1 LSDIALVLNNWFE
14 DVSQTESSIDSRAH
28 ALQKI
33 SFTVNHRLKHFKKG
47 QKEIAKVYN
56 DLKHKLQQRIE
67 RGDGLLDE

>member
-1 LSDIALVLNNWFE
+1 M
-14 DVSQTESSIDSRAH
+14 
-28 ALQKI
+28 
-33 SFTVNHRLKHFKKG
+33 VNHRLKHFKKG

>member
-1 LSDIALVLNNWFE
+1 MSDIALVLNFWLE
-14 DVSQTESSIDSRAH
+14 DVSKSSIDSRAH

-56 DLKHKLQQRIE
+56 DLKHKLQQIE
-67 RGDGLLDE
+67 GGDGLLDG